1 MKERCF
7 MVRNVRPDE
16 IDLVLGENVPRGSL
30 IAVLNGEFEKN
41 GRQLTSVLTRKSVI
55 ARDDP
60 DFLPELKDLV
70 HYLRTDYANGL
81 LFGAAEMD
89 KVCAMCGDPFTLKG
103 KGRSAYGFETHS
115 EKYCYFLKCMPKTD
129 TGTFTITC
137 YDRQELIA
145 AGLATDD
152 GGI

>member
-7 MVRNVRPDE
+7 MVRNVHPHE
-16 IDLVLGENVPRGSL
+16 VPLAIGEEVPAGSL

-41 GRQLTSVLTRKSVI
+41 GRQLSCVLTRKRVV

-60 DFLPELKDLV
+60 EFMPELKELV

-81 LFGAAEMD
+81 LFGTAEMQ
-89 KVCAMCGDPFTLKG
+89 KVCAECGDPFSLKR
-103 KGRSAYGFETHS
+103 KKRSAYGFETHS
-115 EKYCYFLKCMPKTD
+115 DKYSYFLMCLPD
-129 TGTFTITC
+129 TEKGVFSINC
-137 YDRQELIA
+137 YDRQELIN